1 MNRDRDVL
9 RTEDIMAKH
18 GLPSPAFGRLTFNC
32 LRGGRRIGWS
42 FVEAPFGGILAE
54 EI

>member
-1 MNRDRDVL
+1 MNMEKGVL
-9 RTEDIMAKH
+9 RTEDMMAKH

-42 FVEAPFGGILAE
+42 FVEAPFGGIVA
-54 EI
+54 